1 MKELNATFNPTC
13 FSNYTRERLKR
24 AAQEMKIV
32 KSDYINNTVRSTCA
46 LNYFVGK
53 EPTFSL

>member
-1 MKELNATFNPTC
+1 MKELNATFNPTY

-24 AAQEMKIV
+24 AVQEMKIV
-32 KSDYINNTVRSTCA
+32 KTDCINNTVRSTFA
-46 LNYFVGK
+46 LNYFVDK